1 MKKIGYAF
9 VAVMTVTLLM
19 SSCEKVTIIDNRN
32 PVENEDDNNE
42 ENNNDNSSNDDNQ
55 ETATLGDE
63 LKKIIEGKW
72 SAFCWDSQFVVIVDF
87 NSSGTYSSHQYYVS
101 DDVKIIGDTVNAK
114 YVDDMGV
121 FTGEWKIQGNQINFI
136 YNDDQSMMG
145 DQDWQITAVSLDKFN
160 LRFDYNPPFADLME
174 FNRIK

>member
-9 VAVMTVTLLM
+9 VAVMTATLLM

-32 PVENEDDNNE
+32 PVENE
-42 ENNNDNSSNDDNQ
+42 DDNQ

-87 NSSGTYSSHQYYVS
+87 DSSGTYSSHQYYVS
-101 DDVKIIGDTVNAK
+101 DDVVINGDKVTAEFII
-114 YVDDMGV
+114 DMGV
-121 FTGEWKIQGNQINFI
+121 FTGEWKIKDNQINFI
-136 YNDDQSMMG
+136 YSNEESMMG
-145 DQDWQITAVSLDKFN
+145 DQDWKITAVSADKFN